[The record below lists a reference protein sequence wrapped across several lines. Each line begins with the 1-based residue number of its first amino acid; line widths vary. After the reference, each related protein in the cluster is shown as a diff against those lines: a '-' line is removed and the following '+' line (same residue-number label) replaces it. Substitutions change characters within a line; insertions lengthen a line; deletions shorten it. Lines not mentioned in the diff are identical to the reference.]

1 MIRGVVMRNIAA
13 ELNNSRLFD
22 PYRWSKATQVK
33 NACTELTTILGF
45 RDKRYYPHVM
55 MVLLDLYCSWRTDPS
70 QYISYARDKQR
81 YGMRSRYT
89 RIKVGRICLLNI
101 VDKMFEEEYIEHAEW
116 VCYRDPVTG
125 KIYAGYSS
133 RMRAT
138 RKLIRF
144 LVRHKI
150 KLRMISRHPNEAVI
164 FVRDENKD
172 DVKLDAMPS
181 MPRDVASSEK
191 VLIAYNNFLQRT
203 YIDIDDE
210 FLTNTDLE
218 KMKKWK
224 NQKYVE
230 YSIDL
235 SKKRV
240 YRVFSNEDWKQ
251 GGRIFGAWWHSC
263 PKQLRKYIVLN
274 GEPTIELDFSSIHI
288 LLLYAHLG
296 ENFLDEGSDAYTVEG
311 HDFRKAMKIV
321 MMSAINAQKDEQK
334 DGDTKAIRA
343 AWKTLV
349 FKCNEERV
357 EHGINSP
364 DQLYPLLEIM
374 KERHKP
380 IARFLSSGK
389 GIELMKQD
397 SDIAIDLINRHTK
410 IGVPILTVHDSF
422 IIPLSFMPF
431 TIDMMNQAYAR
442 QVSKL
447 LGAGYNSTI
456 ETIDCLNEIIHV
468 EDTSQNINLVGLIKP
483 TVMLNELAD
492 FKKRWSDRTASDQ
505 LRRQFR
511 WSKRRYQFNKIMRTH
526 HLS

>member
-1 MIRGVVMRNIAA
+1 M
-13 ELNNSRLFD
+13 FD
-22 PYRWSKATQVK
+22 PYRWSNAPQVK

-45 RDKRYYPHVM
+45 RDKRYYPHIM

-70 QYISYARDKQR
+70 QYISYARDKKR

-89 RIKVGRICLLNI
+89 RIKVGRICLLNV
-101 VDKMFEEEYIEHAEW
+101 VDKMFADGYIEHVES

-144 LVRHKI
+144 LVRHKV
-150 KLRMISRHPNEAVI
+150 KLRMISRHPNETVI

-181 MPRDVASSEK
+181 MPRDVVSSEK
-191 VLIAYNNFLQRT
+191 VLIAYNNFLQKS

-210 FLTNTDLE
+210 LLTNADLKE
-218 KMKKWK
+218 MKKWE

-230 YSIDL
+230 YSVDL

-240 YRVFSNEDWKQ
+240 YRVFSNESWKQ

-296 ENFLDEGSDAYTVEG
+296 ANFLDEGSDAYTIEG

-321 MMSAINAQKDEQK
+321 LMSAINAQKDGKK
-334 DGDTKAIRA
+334 DGDTKAIQA

-357 EHGINSP
+357 RHGIDTP
-364 DQLYPLLEIM
+364 GDLYPLLEIM

-380 IARFLSSGK
+380 IAKFLSSGK

-397 SDIAIDLINRHTK
+397 SDIAIDLIYRHTK

-422 IIPLSFMPF
+422 IVPISFMPF

-442 QVSKL
+442 QVSRL
-447 LGAGYNSTI
+447 IGAGYNSTI
-456 ETIDCLNEIIHV
+456 ETIDCLSGTVHA
-468 EDTSQNINLVGLIKP
+468 EDTSQNINVAGLIKP
-483 TVMLNELAD
+483 AITIEELD
-492 FKKRWSDRTASDQ
+492 DYNNQFNDRTTSDQ
-505 LRRQFR
+505 LRREFR
-511 WSKRRYQFNKIMRTH
+511 WRKHRYQYKKIMRTH
-526 HLS
+526 NIC

>member
-1 MIRGVVMRNIAA
+1 MSDTARK
-13 ELNNSRLFD
+13 LNNSRLFD
-22 PYRWSKATQVK
+22 PYRWSNANQVK
-33 NACTELTTILGF
+33 SACSELMISLGF

-55 MVLLDLYCSWRTDPS
+55 MVLLDLYCSWRTDPT
-70 QYISYARDKQR
+70 QYVSYARDKQR
-81 YGMRSRYT
+81 YGKRSRYT
-89 RIKVGRICLLNI
+89 RIKVGRVCLINV
-101 VDKMFEEEYIEHAEW
+101 VDKMFAEGYIGHVDA

-125 KIYAGYSS
+125 RPYAGYSS

-144 LVRHKI
+144 LLRHKV
-150 KLRMISRHPNEAVI
+150 KLSMISRHPNESVI

-191 VLIAYNNFLQRT
+191 VLIAYNNFLQKS
-203 YIDIDDE
+203 YIDIDDG
-210 FLTNTDLE
+210 FLTAADLE
-218 KMKKWK
+218 KMKKWQ

-251 GGRIFGAWWHSC
+251 GGRLFGAWWHSC

-296 ENFLDEGSDAYTVEG
+296 ENFLEEGSDAYTIEG

-321 MMSAINAQKDEQK
+321 MMSAINAQKDEKK
-334 DGDTKAIRA
+334 DGDTRAIHA

-357 EHGINSP
+357 THGINSP

-422 IIPLSFMPF
+422 IVPISFMPF

-442 QVSKL
+442 QVSRL

-456 ETIDCLNEIIHV
+456 ETIDCLNGIIHT
-468 EDTSQNINLVGLIKP
+468 EDTSQNINLAGLIKP
-483 TVMLNELAD
+483 AITFEELAD
-492 FKKRWSDRTASDQ
+492 YKQRWRGRATSEQ
-505 LRRQFR
+505 LKRQF
-511 WSKRRYQFNKIMRTH
+511 WWNKSRYQFKKIMRSYKLNRDTNT
-526 HLS
+526 

>member
-1 MIRGVVMRNIAA
+1 MRENGNN
-13 ELNNSRLFD
+13 LNNSRMFD
-22 PYRWSKATQVK
+22 PYRWSSASQVK
-33 NACTELTTILGF
+33 TACCDLASILGF
-45 RDKRYYPHVM
+45 RDKRYYAHVM

-81 YGMRSRYT
+81 YGKRSRYT
-89 RIKVGRICLLNI
+89 RIKVGRVCLLNV
-101 VDKMFEEEYIEHAEW
+101 VDKLFADEYIDHVES
-116 VCYRDPVTG
+116 VCYRDSVTG

-138 RKLIRF
+138 KKLIRF
-144 LVRHKI
+144 LVRHGI
-150 KLRMISRHPNEAVI
+150 KLSMIARHPNESVI

-172 DVKLDAMPS
+172 DVKLNALPS
-181 MPRDVASSEK
+181 MPRDVVSSEK
-191 VLIAYNNFLQRT
+191 VLIKYNDFLQKS
-203 YIDIDDE
+203 YIDIADE
-210 FLTNTDLE
+210 FLTKADLE

-230 YSIDL
+230 FSIDL

-240 YRVFSNEDWKQ
+240 YRVFSNKDWKQ

-263 PKQLRKYIVLN
+263 PKQLRKYIILN

-288 LLLYAHLG
+288 LLLYANLG
-296 ENFLDEGSDAYTVEG
+296 ENFLDEGKDAYTIEG

-321 MMSAINAQKDEQK
+321 MMSAINAKPDERR
-334 DGDTKAIRA
+334 DGDTRAKHA

-349 FKCNEERV
+349 FKCNEDRV
-357 EHGINSP
+357 KHGISSP
-364 DQLYPLLEIM
+364 DQLSPLLEVM

-397 SDIAIDLINRHTK
+397 SDIAIALIKWHTE

-422 IIPLSFMPF
+422 IVPISFMPF

-442 QVSKL
+442 QVSRF

-456 ETIDCLNEIIHV
+456 ETINCLNGTIHA
-468 EDTSQNINLVGLIKP
+468 EDTLQNINLEGLIKP
-483 TVMLNELAD
+483 AITLEELAD
-492 FKKRWSDRTASDQ
+492 YRRRWQERITSGQ
-505 LRRQFR
+505 LRREFR
-511 WSKRRYQFNKIMRTH
+511 WNKNRYQYDKITRTDK
-526 HLS
+526 LC

>member
-1 MIRGVVMRNIAA
+1 MSDIASQ
-13 ELNNSRLFD
+13 LNNSRMFD
-22 PYRWSKATQVK
+22 PYRWSNAPQVK
-33 NACTELTTILGF
+33 SACAELTTILGF

-70 QYISYARDKQR
+70 QYVAYARDNKR
-81 YGMRSRYT
+81 YGKWSRYV
-89 RIKVGRICLLNI
+89 RIKVGIVCLLNV
-101 VDKMFEEEYIEHAEW
+101 VDRMFSEGYIEHVDA

-125 KIYAGYSS
+125 KPYAGYSS

-138 RKLIRF
+138 RKLIRL
-144 LVRHKI
+144 LVRHRV
-150 KLRMISRHPNEAVI
+150 KLVMISRHPNESVI

-191 VLIAYNNFLQRT
+191 ALICYNDFLQKS
-203 YIDIDDE
+203 YIDIADE
-210 FLTNTDLE
+210 FLTKADLE
-218 KMKKWK
+218 KMKKWQ

-240 YRVFSNEDWKQ
+240 YRVFSNKDWKQ
-251 GGRIFGAWWHSC
+251 NGRIFGAWWHSC
-263 PKQLRKYIVLN
+263 PKQLRKYIILN
-274 GEPTIELDFSSIHI
+274 GEPTLELDFSSIHI

-296 ENFLDEGSDAYTVEG
+296 ENFLDEGSDAYTIEG

-321 MMSAINAQKDEQK
+321 MMSAINAKADKKK
-334 DGDTKAIRA
+334 DGDTRAIQA

-357 EHGINSP
+357 KHEINKP
-364 DQLYPLLEIM
+364 DDLYPLLEII

-380 IARFLSSGK
+380 IAKFLSSGK

-397 SDIAIDLINRHTK
+397 SDIAIDLIKQHTK

-422 IIPLSFMPF
+422 IVPLSFMPF
-431 TIDMMNQAYAR
+431 TIDMMNQAYAK
-442 QVSKL
+442 QVSRH
-447 LGAGYNSTI
+447 LGAGYNSII
-456 ETIDCLNEIIHV
+456 ETIDCLSGAVHT
-468 EDTSQNINLVGLIKP
+468 EDTSQNINLAGLIKP
-483 TVMLNELAD
+483 TVSLDELSD
-492 FKKRWSDRTASDQ
+492 FRERWKDRITSDQ

-511 WSKRRYQFNKIMRTH
+511 WRKHRHQFYKIKRVH
-526 HLS
+526 ALS